1 MEMKLVDYTF
11 SYNKLWHRLID
22 MKLKKKDL
30 QEKANLSSNVIAKL
44 GRGKS
49 VTLNTLARICLVLQC
64 NIGDIVEVIPNVSS

>member
-49 VTLNTLARICLVLQC
+49 VTLDTLARICLVLQC